1 MLKFKEVKKFSTINA
16 KSQTRSIAIMRT
28 NEMKYYLLSDKKYKS
43 ERDSL
48 ADAYD
53 GFKEVLMMW
62 NVKQ

>member
-1 MLKFKEVKKFSTINA
+1 MLRFKELKKFSTINA

-28 NEMKYYLLSDKKYKS
+28 NEMKYYLLLDKKYKS

-53 GFKEVLMMW
+53 GFREVLTVW